1 MFSGFLNLIKNKIFL
16 ILLLIINTVVFI
28 LGFVLEDINLMVLS
42 VMSYAAV
49 LLSLELNKGPPDTT
63 DD

>member
-1 MFSGFLNLIKNKIFL
+1 VFNSFLGLIKNKIFL

-28 LGFVLEDINLMVLS
+28 LGFVIEDINLMVLS
-42 VMSYAAV
+42 VVSYATV
-49 LLSLELNKGPPDTT
+49 LLSLELNKKPPDTT

>member
-1 MFSGFLNLIKNKIFL
+1 VFSGFLNLIKNKIFL